1 MLGVKPLLDKSSVL
15 ETTIKKRRSRLI
27 LHIATHGFFLFSK
40 SVDPDLSQ
48 NTLGFAQ
55 INNLGTIDNMINPP
69 EKERIDNP
77 LLCR

>member
-15 ETTIKKRRSRLI
+15 ETTIKEPRSRLI
-27 LHIATHGFFLFSK
+27 LHIARHGFFLSSK
-40 SVDPDLSQ
+40 SVDLDLSQ

-55 INNLGTIDNMINPP
+55 INNRGMIDNMINPS